1 MRETGQEQAAGAAR
15 GTVYH
20 HVLECLNYRAAA
32 EHLADLPKDYAD
44 KNAGGTGHP
53 KTAAALCAEVER
65 QIGSMVSRGILSR
78 EDASCVRP
86 EDIAAFLASPIGR
99 RMATAALSGQ
109 LRREQPFVIDIAAKD
124 IDRSWPEDENI
135 LVQGTIDAYFE
146 EDGQYVLV
154 DYKTD
159 RVFSADGS
167 DLVEKYQKQLEFYR
181 LALERI
187 AGIPVKEMYIYSVT
201 LGKQIP
207 VAG

>member
-1 MRETGQEQAAGAAR
+1 
-15 GTVYH
+15 
-20 HVLECLNYRAAA
+20 
-32 EHLADLPKDYAD
+32 
-44 KNAGGTGHP
+44 
-53 KTAAALCAEVER
+53 
-65 QIGSMVSRGILSR
+65 
-78 EDASCVRP
+78 
-86 EDIAAFLASPIGR
+86 
-99 RMATAALSGQ
+99 MATAALSGR